1 MKIMQRMLVLPVVLA
16 GIMLVGAVPNAQARE
31 CSNAILVG
39 GYGFSVGSIVLPA
52 ATPRAILGRLVFD
65 GKGSFTNTLTFNDN
79 GTILHLTDV
88 GTYIVNVDCTG
99 KIFTNGSTKTI
110 EIVVVDS
117 GNEFY
122 QIRTDP
128 SALVFLFNAAKK
140 QFPGDN

>member
-1 MKIMQRMLVLPVVLA
+1 MKKMIVLSVVFA
-16 GIMLVGAVPNAQARE
+16 GMMLVGAVPTAHARV
-31 CSNAILVG
+31 CSNAILEG
-39 GYGFSVGSIVLPA
+39 AYGFSVGSIVLPA
-52 ATPRAILGRLVFD
+52 GTPRAILGRLVFD

-88 GTYIVNVDCTG
+88 GTYVVDADCTG
-99 KIFTNGSTKTI
+99 KIFTNSSTKTI
-110 EIVVVDS
+110 EIVVVDG

-128 SALVFLFNAAKK
+128 SSLVFLFNVAKK

>member
-1 MKIMQRMLVLPVVLA
+1 MKITQRMLVLPVVFAGMMLA
-16 GIMLVGAVPNAQARE
+16 GGVADAQGRV
-31 CSNAILVG
+31 CSNAILEG
-39 GYGFSVGSIVLPA
+39 AYGFSVGSIVLPA
-52 ATPRAILGRLVFD
+52 GTPRAILGRLVFD
-65 GKGSFTNTLTFNDN
+65 GNGSFTNTLTFNDN

-88 GTYIVNVDCTG
+88 GTYLVAADCTG

-128 SALVFLFNAAKK
+128 SSLIFLFNAAKK
-140 QFPGDN
+140 QFPGNN